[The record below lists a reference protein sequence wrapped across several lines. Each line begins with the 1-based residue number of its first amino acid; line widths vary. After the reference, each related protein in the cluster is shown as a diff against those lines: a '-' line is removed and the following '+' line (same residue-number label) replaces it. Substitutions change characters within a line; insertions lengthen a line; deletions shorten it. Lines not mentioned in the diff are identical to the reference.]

1 MSPNLVIAITQAA
14 VELTYAGISIKELI
28 DEAQA
33 NGGELSQETINKIH
47 MEVLNANKL
56 WEDK

>member
-14 VELTYAGISIKELI
+14 VELAYAGVNIKGLI

-33 NGGELSQETINKIH
+33 NGGKLSDETLQRVQK
-47 MEVLNANKL
+47 EVEDANKL
-56 WEDK
+56 WTDS